1 MWYQESFEVIPTP
14 FDTLPP
20 GPSSIPPLTAHQQS
34 SLDRRT
40 CPICFKRFYNAHKVT
55 VHLRTHT
62 NERPF
67 QCPLCD
73 YRAAQKV
80 TLQTHMKRH
89 NRQLQLQQHR
99 HLL

>member
-1 MWYQESFEVIPTP
+1 M
-14 FDTLPP
+14 
-20 GPSSIPPLTAHQQS
+20 PLIFVQ
-34 SLDRRT
+34 
-40 CPICFKRFYNAHKVT
+40 VT

-99 HLL
+99 HPL